1 MTTPRDLDRLSAYL
15 DNQLSPAEKAG
26 LEARLAGE
34 PGLRSALTDLRVTVR
49 LLRALPTV
57 KPPRSFTLTATQ
69 AEAVRRP
76 RGLQL
81 FPALRLAT
89 ALATLL
95 FVAVLAADF
104 GGGWLSRGVAAPA
117 PAQVQSLAAEATAAP
132 TLAAQQE
139 AALAPPTEAPAGAA
153 AAVTEAPASKAAE
166 GSETATP
173 ELAIAAPAATV
184 PVDVGGN
191 LTEATPAPATTEAS
205 LDAARAMAAPT
216 ETLVA
221 AADALRD
228 RSATETPTAPPSVV
242 FADEDASTPTV
253 LPPLRYAEI
262 GLGALVI
269 LLAIAAGLARRAL

>member
-1 MTTPRDLDRLSAYL
+1 MTPPQDLDRLSAYL
-15 DNQLSPAEKAG
+15 DNTLSPADRAR
-26 LEARLAGE
+26 LEARLARE
-34 PGLRSALTDLRVTVR
+34 PELRAALNDLRVTVR
-49 LLRALPTV
+49 LLRALPTL
-57 KPPRSFTLTATQ
+57 KPPRSFTLTAAQ
-69 AEAVRRP
+69 VEAVRRP

-104 GGGWLSRGVAAPA
+104 GGGWLSRGAPA
-117 PAQVQSLAAEATAAP
+117 PAPQLQSLAVEATAAP
-132 TLAAQQE
+132 TLAVQQE

-153 AAVTEAPASKAAE
+153 AAETEAPASKAAE

-191 LTEATPAPATTEAS
+191 LTEATPAPAAVETPLE
-205 LDAARAMAAPT
+205 AARAMAAPT